1 MREKKKRNN
10 EIESLYVKGVSVRDI
25 AKIFD
30 IHWTTVHKI
39 VKRRAEKLGISAHL
53 RA

>member
-1 MREKKKRNN
+1 MREKKKRND
-10 EIESLYVKGVSVRDI
+10 EIQGLYVKGVSVRDI

-39 VKRRAEKLGISAHL
+39 VKKRAEKLGISTLL